1 MDSSTYIK
9 ISPEVLRDDL
19 FKETYSGN
27 TFYVYSSMTQVLS
40 GGTNG
45 SSLLTGLTIP
55 ILLIQSAVDVGYYSE
70 FDGFLLQKDVVTNF
84 LFSATTSSPFEYY
97 FYNTS
102 DVEFKKFLELSEY
115 YVDWGD
121 GSPKQQITTYSPQF
135 ISHIYPTT
143 TGTTTYTIILE
154 QTNPWGKNYIYKE
167 VTTPFSNIVAS
178 NPNGTAYFQPLGG
191 SWSGTLFSYNYLFTG
206 DSINVVSAQT
216 SSNFTTVPF
225 VISGITK
232 SRLTELARYGNPKYK
247 LGPMVTS
254 AGEDA
259 EYYGPQVINGT
270 TVTGYTINGID
281 YYDYP
286 ENITVYVTLSSG
298 LTENDLVALPL
309 VKEEVL
315 LGMID
320 EPQVQSDIFIE
331 RGKNSAYE
339 RIQRLGEVDNV
350 GDLEK
355 YGYGFFNITTQWK

>member
-1 MDSSTYIK
+1 MDNTTYIK

-19 FKETYSGN
+19 FTETYSGN
-27 TFYVYSSMTQVLS
+27 TFLVYSSMTQVLS

-45 SSLLTGLTIP
+45 TSLLTGLTIP
-55 ILLIQSAVDVGYYSE
+55 IMLTQSAIDVGYYSD
-70 FDGFLLQKDVVTNF
+70 FDGFMLQKDVVTNF
-84 LFSATTSSPFEYY
+84 LFSATTLSPYEYY

-102 DVEFKKFLELSEY
+102 DAEFKKFLDLSDY

-121 GSPKQQITTYSPQF
+121 GSPKEQITVNSPQYVT
-135 ISHIYPTT
+135 HLYPTVQSAT
-143 TGTTTYTIILE
+143 TFTITLE

-167 VTTPFSNIVAS
+167 VTIPYTNIVAN

-191 SWSGTLFSYNYLFTG
+191 SWSGTLFSYDYLFTG
-206 DSINVVSAQT
+206 DSENNVMSQI
-216 SSNFTTVPF
+216 SSKYVTVPF
-225 VISGITK
+225 PISGTTK
-232 SRLTELARYGNPKYK
+232 SRLTELARYGTPKYK
-247 LGPMVTS
+247 TGPMVTS

-259 EYYGPQVINGT
+259 EYYGEQNIDGVI
-270 TVTGYTINGID
+270 VTGYTINGID

-286 ENITVYVTLSSG
+286 ENVTVYLAQSSG
-298 LTENDLVALPL
+298 FTENDLVAVPL

-320 EPQVQSDIFIE
+320 QPQVQSDIFIE

-350 GDLEK
+350 GDLIK
-355 YGYGFFNITTQWK
+355 YGYGFFNIRTQ